1 VKEYSK
7 RFTGNGYAG
16 YASCAGAAEKAEADE
31 LHQIVEVSE
40 FEERIEDVLTFDNDK
55 EPILQFERQI
65 SGFFDPKSDAV
76 LKVPSVS
83 WLVPFLLLALQ
94 ERDSYGYEL
103 ARRMSDL
110 DVGSK
115 HPTKVYRALQQMEE
129 EGMVVSKYDASDG
142 RLSRRRYSISE
153 PGEAYVEFWA
163 NSLTRYQE
171 EVNFF
176 LHLYNEQPSL

>member
-1 VKEYSK
+1 MKKYSD
-7 RFTGNGYAG
+7 RFTGSGYIR
-16 YASCAGAAEKAEADE
+16 YAACAGAAEKAEADH
-31 LHQIVEVSE
+31 L
-40 FEERIEDVLTFDNDK
+40 LTFDNDK
-55 EPILQFERQI
+55 ETTLQFERQI
-65 SGFFDPKSDAV
+65 CGFFDPTGDAV

-103 ARRMSDL
+103 ARSMSGL
-110 DVGSK
+110 DVGSR
-115 HPTKVYRALQQMEE
+115 HPAKVYRALQQMEE
-129 EGMVVSKYDASDG
+129 EGMVVSEYDGSDG
-142 RLSRRRYSISE
+142 RLSHRKYYIAE